1 MARQVNRDSATDSAT
16 DTVADSDA
24 VDGPAG
30 AGEPGE
36 SGPDDQFRQAK
47 SVCLRL
53 LAVRPRTRAGLA
65 TALARKG
72 FDEETS
78 GEVLDRLERAKLID
92 DAEYAEMMVRSKHTH
107 QGLGRRGVKSQ
118 LIRQG
123 VDADTAEQAVRA
135 IDPADEE
142 QRARELVRKR
152 LRGMTRLADHAVIRR
167 LVAVLARK
175 GYSEGLAFRVVREEL
190 ASAGRDTD
198 SLDGVADET

>member
-1 MARQVNRDSATDSAT
+1 MTRQVNQAGAT
-16 DTVADSDA
+16 
-24 VDGPAG
+24 DGPAG
-30 AGEPGE
+30 AADPDGA
-36 SGPDDQFRQAK
+36 GPDDQFRQAK

-53 LAVRPRTRAGLA
+53 LAVRPRTRAALA

-72 FDEETS
+72 FDDETS

-107 QGLGRRGVKSQ
+107 QGLGRKGVKSQ

-152 LRGMTRLADHAVIRR
+152 LRGMERLEEQAVIRR
-167 LVAVLARK
+167 LVAALARK
-175 GYSEGLAFRVVREEL
+175 GYPEGLAFRVVREEL
-190 ASAGRDTD
+190 ASEGRGTD
-198 SLDGVADET
+198 SLDGAADDL